1 MIEELLSVKGWKLF
15 LGIVF
20 LNVVIAVVSQ
30 LTLIDETVFFN
41 SYSEQ
46 LTYDRAIE
54 LFQEMRSF
62 SWIAYAITFVMLIL
76 KFTSVSILIFIGVFF
91 ADLQREITLGNV
103 FKVVIISELI
113 FIAASVVKIVWF
125 IFFVS
130 SYTLEDLSFFYP
142 LSLINLFT
150 ESEVASYWVYT
161 LQTINLFQVLYVL
174 MLAYGLGR
182 VGGVRRQSTDK
193 VVLSTY
199 IPGLA
204 IWIAVVMFLT
214 IDVMP

>member
-150 ESEVASYWVYT
+150 ESEVASYWVYP
-161 LQTINLFQVLYVL
+161 LQTVNLFQVLYVL

>member
-142 LSLINLFT
+142 LSDRK
-150 ESEVASYWVYT
+150 S
-161 LQTINLFQVLYVL
+161 
-174 MLAYGLGR
+174 
-182 VGGVRRQSTDK
+182 
-193 VVLSTY
+193 VV
-199 IPGLA
+199 
-204 IWIAVVMFLT
+204 
-214 IDVMP
+214 

>member
-1 MIEELLSVKGWKLF
+1 M
-15 LGIVF
+15 GIVF

-150 ESEVASYWVYT
+150 ESEVASYWVYP
-161 LQTINLFQVLYVL
+161 LQTVNLFQVLYVL
-174 MLAYGLGR
+174 MLAYGLGG

>member
-1 MIEELLSVKGWKLF
+1 M
-15 LGIVF
+15 GIVF

-150 ESEVASYWVYT
+150 ESEVASYWVYP
-161 LQTINLFQVLYVL
+161 LQTVNLFQVLYVL